1 VIREPPP
8 FFHRGPSPL
17 ARLTF
22 FTLAAVAL
30 MIADHRFKALEGVRL
45 SLSVV
50 AQPIQKLAS
59 LPSQGLGSIG
69 DFFASQERLLRENH
83 DLKVKVLEQAALS
96 QEARLLRAEQERLLG
111 MAPGKSRYAERGT
124 FAEVLYTARNPFT
137 RKIIVDKGTNAG
149 VQPGMPVIDGAG
161 VVGQVTSVSNFT
173 AEVTL
178 VTEKEQSVPVMLL
191 RNGLRAVAVGS
202 GKDGAI
208 DVPFMPV
215 SADIQNGDVLVTSGI
230 DGTYPPGLMVAQITS
245 VEKNAAYVFAKV
257 MAKPAA
263 GVENHRYVMV
273 LALPPSAALRP
284 ETKSDEP
291 RKAGKDRSTTRRRD
305 REAPGPS
312 RYCGPPISLR

>member
-1 VIREPPP
+1 MIREPPP

-30 MIADHRFKALEGVRL
+30 MIADHRFKALEGLRL

-50 AQPIQKLAS
+50 AQPIQQLAS
-59 LPSQGLGSIG
+59 LPSQGLGSLG
-69 DFFASQERLLRENH
+69 EFFANQERLLRENH
-83 DLKVKVLEQAALS
+83 DLKMKVLEQAALS

-111 MAPGKSRYAERGT
+111 MAPGKSRYADHGT

-137 RKIIVDKGTNAG
+137 RKIVVDKGTNAG

-178 VTEKEQSVPVMLL
+178 VTEKDQSVPVMLL

-202 GKDGAI
+202 GKDGSI
-208 DVPFMPV
+208 DIPFMPV
-215 SADIQNGDVLVTSGI
+215 SADVQTGDMFVTSGI
-230 DGTYPPGLMVAQITS
+230 DGTYPPGLVVATVAS

-257 MAKPAA
+257 VARPAA
-263 GVENHRYVMV
+263 GVDNHRYVMV
-273 LALPPSAALRP
+273 LPLPSPGAARP
-284 ETKSDEP
+284 DAKADETP
-291 RKAGKDRSTTRRRD
+291 RKSAKDRTRARR
-305 REAPGPS
+305 S
-312 RYCGPPISLR
+312 Q